1 MSGQPNTRLADLF
14 GLAGWS
20 KGELARLVNR
30 QAAAMGHP
38 QLSTD
43 TSRVRRWIDMGEI
56 PRDPVPRVL
65 AALFTER
72 LGRVVTIEDL
82 GLVRHG
88 RVGKRQRRREC
99 GTSRR
104 RAVGARTDGRGPHRI
119 HGNGP
124 HAQPTRLG
132 GRGRRARRRLRTQQR
147 HARLAA
153 HRSGPRCRR
162 PRLDD
167 PLHADPAG
175 FDRYEAAPIGSQ
187 EIEELERS
195 VEVFR
200 AWDAARGGGLQ
211 RKAVV
216 GQLNEVGGM
225 LAYRHPDHLQRRLWG
240 VAANLAVL
248 AGWMSHDVGLEPTA
262 QKYFVIAAHAA
273 REGGDRPRAG
283 EALSRAARQMVHLG
297 RPDDALDLMKL
308 AKSGS
313 GEEMLPR
320 TRAMLYT
327 IEAWAQA
334 SMGKGQAMRRT
345 LGMAEDLFVS
355 DKGDVPPPSWM
366 QMFDE
371 ADLHGMQ
378 ALAFRTLADHEP
390 AAAAAAQRHAK
401 EALDLRAKGRDRSQI
416 FDYISLASAC
426 FIADDPEQAD
436 RYARLALVSMGSNSS
451 HRTWDRL
458 REMYRLTGAVLGLP
472 EDPGP
477 ARGDQAGAAQGAGK
491 GGGGK
496 RARREVRRRSSV
508 VLGSCLELLG
518 SYVDP
523 CDQQAGVVLA
533 LGHAELLDDRPHAVL
548 CGARLGEAGREGQQ
562 PVRSPRPCAR
572 RGPGRRCAAT
582 ARRLAGV
589 ALRPART
596 WRRRSPRGSRR
607 PVASARAPSRRGT
620 AAGRGVL
627 PAPRPGCASRGG
639 SGSRPRCPGPV
650 GRWCPVTG

>member
-1 MSGQPNTRLADLF
+1 MSREPNTRLCDLF

-38 QLSTD
+38 QLATD
-43 TSRVRRWIDMGEI
+43 TSRVRRWIDMGET
-56 PRDPVPRVL
+56 PRDPVPKVL

-82 GLVRHG
+82 GFARSG
-88 RVGKRQRRREC
+88 RTGKRRDVQGTDNPDGLPWAPDRTAAVLTEFTGMDLMLNRR
-99 GTSRR
+99 GLVGAGAALAAGSALSSAMHDWLKTDPATSRG
-104 RAVGARTDGRGPHRI
+104 AART
-119 HGNGP
+119 
-124 HAQPTRLG
+124 
-132 GRGRRARRRLRTQQR
+132 
-147 HARLAA
+147 
-153 HRSGPRCRR
+153 SEV
-162 PRLDD
+162 
-167 PLHADPAG
+167 LHTDSAG
-175 FDRYEAAPIGSQ
+175 YDRYEAAPIGSQ
-187 EIEELERS
+187 EIEALERS

-313 GEEMLPR
+313 GEQTLPR
-320 TRAMLYT
+320 TRAMLHT

-334 SMGKGQAMRRT
+334 SMGHGQAMRRT
-345 LGMAEDLFVS
+345 LGEAEELFVS
-355 DKGDVPPPSWM
+355 DKGDVPAPSWM

-378 ALAFRTLADHEP
+378 ALAYRTLADHEP
-390 AAAAAAQRHAK
+390 AAAGIAQKHAK
-401 EALDLRAKGRDRSQI
+401 QALQLREGSRQRSKI

-436 RYARLALVSMGSNSS
+436 RYARLALVSMGETSS

-458 REMYRLTGAVLGLP
+458 REMYRLTGQYAGYAKI
-472 EDPGP
+472 EDLREEIEIAMP
-477 ARGDQAGAAQGAGK
+477 RGD
-491 GGGGK
+491 
-496 RARREVRRRSSV
+496 
-508 VLGSCLELLG
+508 
-518 SYVDP
+518 
-523 CDQQAGVVLA
+523 
-533 LGHAELLDDRPHAVL
+533 
-548 CGARLGEAGREGQQ
+548 
-562 PVRSPRPCAR
+562 
-572 RGPGRRCAAT
+572 T
-582 ARRLAGV
+582 AR
-589 ALRPART
+589 
-596 WRRRSPRGSRR
+596 PRN
-607 PVASARAPSRRGT
+607 AEI
-620 AAGRGVL
+620 
-627 PAPRPGCASRGG
+627 
-639 SGSRPRCPGPV
+639 
-650 GRWCPVTG
+650 

>member
-20 KGELARLVNR
+20 KGELARLVNK

-43 TSRVRRWIDMGEI
+43 TSRVRRWIDTGEI

-88 RVGKRQRRREC
+88 RAGRRQGDGIEEHPDGVPWAPERTAAVLTEFTGMDLMLNRR
-99 GTSRR
+99 GL
-104 RAVGARTDGRGPHRI
+104 VGAG
-119 HGNGP
+119 
-124 HAQPTRLG
+124 A
-132 GRGRRARRRLRTQQR
+132 A
-147 HARLAA
+147 LAA
-153 HRSGPRCRR
+153 GSTLSSAMHDWLHTDPSLKADAPVV
-162 PRLDD
+162 DD

-225 LAYRHPDHLQRRLWG
+225 LAYHHPSHLQRRLWG

-308 AKSGS
+308 ARSGA
-313 GEEMLPR
+313 GERLQPR
-320 TRAMLYT
+320 TKAMFHT

-345 LGMAEDLFVS
+345 LGQAEDLFVS
-355 DKGDVPPPSWM
+355 DRQDVEPPGWM
-366 QMFDE
+366 QTFKDE
-371 ADLHGMQ
+371 DLYGMQ
-378 ALAFRTLADHEP
+378 ALAYRTLAEFDP
-390 AAAAAAQRHAK
+390 DAAVHAQHYAEK
-401 EALDLRAKGRDRSQI
+401 ALALRVDGRERSKI
-416 FDYISLASAC
+416 FDHLSMASAC

-436 RYARLALVSMGSNSS
+436 RYARLALMSMGSNSS
-451 HRTWDRL
+451 RRTWDRL
-458 REMYRLTGAVLGLP
+458 REMYRLTAEYAGYPRIHELREEIEFALP
-472 EDPGP
+472 KPRG
-477 ARGDQAGAAQGAGK
+477 RGD
-491 GGGGK
+491 
-496 RARREVRRRSSV
+496 
-508 VLGSCLELLG
+508 GS
-518 SYVDP
+518 
-523 CDQQAGVVLA
+523 A
-533 LGHAELLDDRPHAVL
+533 
-548 CGARLGEAGREGQQ
+548 
-562 PVRSPRPCAR
+562 
-572 RGPGRRCAAT
+572 
-582 ARRLAGV
+582 
-589 ALRPART
+589 PA
-596 WRRRSPRGSRR
+596 
-607 PVASARAPSRRGT
+607 
-620 AAGRGVL
+620 
-627 PAPRPGCASRGG
+627 
-639 SGSRPRCPGPV
+639 
-650 GRWCPVTG
+650 

>member
-1 MSGQPNTRLADLF
+1 MNSEPNSRLQDLF

-38 QLSTD
+38 QLATD
-43 TSRVRRWIDMGEI
+43 TSRVRRWIDLGEI

-88 RVGKRQRRREC
+88 RTGKRQSKGQLDNPDGLPWAPERTAAVLTEFTGMDLMLNRR
-99 GTSRR
+99 GL
-104 RAVGARTDGRGPHRI
+104 VGAG
-119 HGNGP
+119 
-124 HAQPTRLG
+124 A
-132 GRGRRARRRLRTQQR
+132 A
-147 HARLAA
+147 LAA
-153 HRSGPRCRR
+153 GSALSTAMHDWLHTDPALATDAPRTH
-162 PRLDD
+162 D

-175 FDRYEAAPIGSQ
+175 YDRYEAAPIGSQ

-200 AWDAARGGGLQ
+200 AWDASRGGGLQ

-273 REGGDRPRAG
+273 REGGDRPRAA
-283 EALSRAARQMVHLG
+283 EALSRGARQMVHLG

-308 AKSGS
+308 ARTGS
-313 GEEMLPR
+313 GPEVLPR
-320 TRAMLYT
+320 TQAMLHT

-334 SMGKGQAMRRT
+334 AMGKGQAMRRT
-345 LGMAEDLFVS
+345 LGEAEELFVS
-355 DKGDVPPPSWM
+355 DKSEVPPPSWM

-371 ADLHGMQ
+371 ADMHGMQ
-378 ALAFRTLADHEP
+378 ALAYRTLAEHEP
-390 AAAAAAQRHAK
+390 AASNTAQRHAK
-401 EALDLRAKGRDRSQI
+401 EALELRAGGRQRSKI
-416 FDYISLASAC
+416 FDYLSLASAC

-436 RYARLALVSMGSNSS
+436 RYARLALVSMGETSS

-458 REMYRLTGAVLGLP
+458 REMYRLTGQYASYPKIQDL
-472 EDPGP
+472 
-477 ARGDQAGAAQGAGK
+477 
-491 GGGGK
+491 
-496 RARREVRRRSSV
+496 RE
-508 VLGSCLELLG
+508 EI
-518 SYVDP
+518 
-523 CDQQAGVVLA
+523 QLA
-533 LGHAELLDDRPHAVL
+533 LPKPQSRAK
-548 CGARLGEAGREGQQ
+548 
-562 PVRSPRPCAR
+562 
-572 RGPGRRCAAT
+572 
-582 ARRLAGV
+582 
-589 ALRPART
+589 
-596 WRRRSPRGSRR
+596 GSNMK
-607 PVASARAPSRRGT
+607 A
-620 AAGRGVL
+620 
-627 PAPRPGCASRGG
+627 
-639 SGSRPRCPGPV
+639 
-650 GRWCPVTG
+650 

>member
-1 MSGQPNTRLADLF
+1 MTGEPNTRLADLF

-38 QLSTD
+38 QLATD
-43 TSRVRRWIDMGEI
+43 TSRVRRWIDMGES
-56 PRDPVPRVL
+56 PRDPVPKVL

-82 GLVRHG
+82 GFVRHG
-88 RVGKRQRRREC
+88 RTRKRREA
-99 GTSRR
+99 GGAGHPDGLPWAPERTAAVLTEFTGMDLMLNRR
-104 RAVGARTDGRGPHRI
+104 GLVGAG
-119 HGNGP
+119 
-124 HAQPTRLG
+124 A
-132 GRGRRARRRLRTQQR
+132 A
-147 HARLAA
+147 LAA
-153 HRSGPRCRR
+153 GSALSSAMYDWLHTDPALATHAPRVH
-162 PRLDD
+162 D

-187 EIEELERS
+187 EIDALERS

-200 AWDAARGGGLQ
+200 AWDASRGGGLQ

-225 LAYRHPDHLQRRLWG
+225 LAYHHPDHLQRRLWG

-313 GEEMLPR
+313 GEETLPR
-320 TRAMLYT
+320 TRAMLHT

-334 SMGKGQAMRRT
+334 SMGKAQAMRRT
-345 LGMAEDLFVS
+345 LGEAEELFVS

-371 ADLHGMQ
+371 ADMHGMQ
-378 ALAFRTLADHEP
+378 ALAYRTLAEHDP
-390 AAAAAAQRHAK
+390 AAAGIAQRHAK
-401 EALDLRAKGRDRSQI
+401 QALELREGGRQRSKI
-416 FDYISLASAC
+416 FDYISMASAC

-436 RYARLALVSMGSNSS
+436 RYARLALVSMGETSS

-458 REMYRLTGAVLGLP
+458 REMYRLTGQFSGYAKI
-472 EDPGP
+472 EDLREEIQHAMPNSP
-477 ARGDQAGAAQGAGK
+477 AKSTR
-491 GGGGK
+491 
-496 RARREVRRRSSV
+496 
-508 VLGSCLELLG
+508 
-518 SYVDP
+518 
-523 CDQQAGVVLA
+523 
-533 LGHAELLDDRPHAVL
+533 
-548 CGARLGEAGREGQQ
+548 
-562 PVRSPRPCAR
+562 
-572 RGPGRRCAAT
+572 
-582 ARRLAGV
+582 
-589 ALRPART
+589 
-596 WRRRSPRGSRR
+596 
-607 PVASARAPSRRGT
+607 SARI
-620 AAGRGVL
+620 
-627 PAPRPGCASRGG
+627 
-639 SGSRPRCPGPV
+639 
-650 GRWCPVTG
+650 

>member
-1 MSGQPNTRLADLF
+1 MSGEPNTRLADLF

-20 KGELARLVNR
+20 KGELARLVNK

-38 QLSTD
+38 QLATD

-88 RVGKRQRRREC
+88 RTGKRQDGGSVEHPDGVPWAPERTAAVLTEFTGMDLMLNRR
-99 GTSRR
+99 GL
-104 RAVGARTDGRGPHRI
+104 VGAG
-119 HGNGP
+119 
-124 HAQPTRLG
+124 A
-132 GRGRRARRRLRTQQR
+132 A
-147 HARLAA
+147 LAA
-153 HRSGPRCRR
+153 GSALSSAMYEWLHTDPALTADA
-162 PRLDD
+162 PHLDNPLHAD
-167 PLHADPAG
+167 PLHADPVG

-225 LAYRHPDHLQRRLWG
+225 LAYRHPPHLQRRLWG

-313 GEEMLPR
+313 GDQVLPR
-320 TRAMLYT
+320 TQAMLHT

-345 LGMAEDLFVS
+345 LGQAEDLFVS

-366 QMFDE
+366 QTFKE
-371 ADLHGMQ
+371 EDLYGMQ
-378 ALAFRTLADHEP
+378 ALAYRTLAEFEP
-390 AAAAAAQRHAK
+390 GAAVHAQHFAEK
-401 EALDLRAKGRDRSQI
+401 ALALRIDGRQRSKI
-416 FDYISLASAC
+416 FDFLSMASAC

-458 REMYRLTGAVLGLP
+458 RQMYRLTAEYAGYPKIQELREEIKLALP
-472 EDPGP
+472 KTK
-477 ARGDQAGAAQGAGK
+477 GK
-491 GGGGK
+491 GGN
-496 RARREVRRRSSV
+496 SSQV
-508 VLGSCLELLG
+508 
-518 SYVDP
+518 
-523 CDQQAGVVLA
+523 
-533 LGHAELLDDRPHAVL
+533 
-548 CGARLGEAGREGQQ
+548 
-562 PVRSPRPCAR
+562 
-572 RGPGRRCAAT
+572 
-582 ARRLAGV
+582 
-589 ALRPART
+589 
-596 WRRRSPRGSRR
+596 
-607 PVASARAPSRRGT
+607 
-620 AAGRGVL
+620 
-627 PAPRPGCASRGG
+627 
-639 SGSRPRCPGPV
+639 
-650 GRWCPVTG
+650 

>member
-38 QLSTD
+38 QLATD

-88 RVGKRQRRREC
+88 RVGKRQGGGSVEHPDGVPWAPERTAAVLTEFTGMDLMLNRR
-99 GTSRR
+99 GL
-104 RAVGARTDGRGPHRI
+104 VGAG
-119 HGNGP
+119 
-124 HAQPTRLG
+124 A
-132 GRGRRARRRLRTQQR
+132 A
-147 HARLAA
+147 LAA
-153 HRSGPRCRR
+153 GSALSSAMHDWLHTDPALAADAPRI
-162 PRLDD
+162 DH

-175 FDRYEAAPIGSQ
+175 FDRYEAAPIGWQ

-200 AWDAARGGGLQ
+200 AWDATRGGGLQ

-225 LAYRHPDHLQRRLWG
+225 LSYRHPEHLQRRLWG

-248 AGWMSHDVGLEPTA
+248 AGWMSHDIGLEPTA

-313 GEEMLPR
+313 GDEVLPR
-320 TRAMLYT
+320 TKAMLST

-334 SMGKGQAMRRT
+334 SLGKGQAMRRT
-345 LGMAEDLFVS
+345 LGEAEELFVS

-378 ALAFRTLADHEP
+378 ALAYRTLAEHEP
-390 AAAAAAQRHAK
+390 AAAVIAQRHAK
-401 EALDLRAKGRDRSQI
+401 QALELREAGRDRSKI
-416 FDYISLASAC
+416 FDHISLASAC

-436 RYARLALVSMGSNSS
+436 TYARLALTSMGTNSS

-458 REMYRLTGAVLGLP
+458 REMYRLTGQYSSYPRIQDL
-472 EDPGP
+472 
-477 ARGDQAGAAQGAGK
+477 
-491 GGGGK
+491 
-496 RARREVRRRSSV
+496 RE
-508 VLGSCLELLG
+508 EIK
-518 SYVDP
+518 
-523 CDQQAGVVLA
+523 LA
-533 LGHAELLDDRPHAVL
+533 L
-548 CGARLGEAGREGQQ
+548 
-562 PVRSPRPCAR
+562 
-572 RGPGRRCAAT
+572 
-582 ARRLAGV
+582 
-589 ALRPART
+589 
-596 WRRRSPRGSRR
+596 PRGSLKS
-607 PVASARAPSRRGT
+607 AGGNSARA
-620 AAGRGVL
+620 
-627 PAPRPGCASRGG
+627 
-639 SGSRPRCPGPV
+639 
-650 GRWCPVTG
+650 

>member
-1 MSGQPNTRLADLF
+1 MDLMLNRR
-14 GLAGWS
+14 GLVGAG
-20 KGELARLVNR
+20 
-30 QAAAMGHP
+30 AALTAGSVLNSAMHDWL
-38 QLSTD
+38 QS
-43 TSRVRRWIDMGEI
+43 
-56 PRDPVPRVL
+56 DPAL
-65 AALFTER
+65 AA
-72 LGRVVTIEDL
+72 D
-82 GLVRHG
+82 
-88 RVGKRQRRREC
+88 
-99 GTSRR
+99 
-104 RAVGARTDGRGPHRI
+104 A
-119 HGNGP
+119 
-124 HAQPTRLG
+124 
-132 GRGRRARRRLRTQQR
+132 
-147 HARLAA
+147 
-153 HRSGPRCRR
+153 PRFE
-162 PRLDD
+162 D

-175 FDRYEAAPIGSQ
+175 YDRYEAAPIGSQ

-225 LAYRHPDHLQRRLWG
+225 LSYRQPDHLHRRLWG

-313 GEEMLPR
+313 GDQTLPR

-345 LGMAEDLFVS
+345 LGQAEDLFVS

-378 ALAFRTLADHEP
+378 ALAYRTLADHEP
-390 AAAAAAQRHAK
+390 AAASTAQRHAK
-401 EALDLRAKGRDRSQI
+401 EALELRANGRQRSQI
-416 FDYISLASAC
+416 FDYISLASAL

-436 RYARLALVSMGSNSS
+436 RYARLALVSMGANSS

-458 REMYRLTGAVLGLP
+458 REMYRLTGQYAGYPKIVDLREEIKLALP
-472 EDPGP
+472 KTPGKP
-477 ARGDQAGAAQGAGK
+477 T
-491 GGGGK
+491 GGK
-496 RARREVRRRSSV
+496 RA
-508 VLGSCLELLG
+508 
-518 SYVDP
+518 
-523 CDQQAGVVLA
+523 QA
-533 LGHAELLDDRPHAVL
+533 
-548 CGARLGEAGREGQQ
+548 
-562 PVRSPRPCAR
+562 
-572 RGPGRRCAAT
+572 
-582 ARRLAGV
+582 
-589 ALRPART
+589 
-596 WRRRSPRGSRR
+596 
-607 PVASARAPSRRGT
+607 
-620 AAGRGVL
+620 
-627 PAPRPGCASRGG
+627 
-639 SGSRPRCPGPV
+639 
-650 GRWCPVTG
+650 

>member
-1 MSGQPNTRLADLF
+1 MTGEPNTRLCDLF
-14 GLAGWS
+14 RLAGWS

-38 QLSTD
+38 QLATD
-43 TSRVRRWIDMGEI
+43 TSRVRRWIDMGET

-82 GLVRHG
+82 GFVRSG
-88 RVGKRQRRREC
+88 RAGKRKDAQGSDTNPDGLPWAPERTAAVLTEFTGMDLMLNRR
-99 GTSRR
+99 GL
-104 RAVGARTDGRGPHRI
+104 VGAG
-119 HGNGP
+119 
-124 HAQPTRLG
+124 A
-132 GRGRRARRRLRTQQR
+132 A
-147 HARLAA
+147 LAA
-153 HRSGPRCRR
+153 GSALSSAMH
-162 PRLDD
+162 DW
-167 PLHADPAG
+167 LHTDPALAKNAPHFENALQADSVG

-187 EIEELERS
+187 EIEALERS

-308 AKSGS
+308 AKTGS
-313 GEEMLPR
+313 GEQTLPR
-320 TRAMLYT
+320 TRAMLHT

-334 SMGKGQAMRRT
+334 SMGRGQAMRRT
-345 LGMAEDLFVS
+345 LGEAEDLFVS

-371 ADLHGMQ
+371 ADLHGME
-378 ALAFRTLADHEP
+378 ALAYRTLAEHDP
-390 AAAAAAQRHAK
+390 SAANIAQNHARQ
-401 EALDLRAKGRDRSQI
+401 ALQLREGGRQRSKI

-436 RYARLALVSMGSNSS
+436 RYARLALVSIGETSS

-458 REMYRLTGAVLGLP
+458 REMYRLTGQYSGYARI
-472 EDPGP
+472 EDL
-477 ARGDQAGAAQGAGK
+477 RQ
-491 GGGGK
+491 
-496 RARREVRRRSSV
+496 EI
-508 VLGSCLELLG
+508 
-518 SYVDP
+518 
-523 CDQQAGVVLA
+523 QQALPTG
-533 LGHAELLDDRPHAVL
+533 PSKK
-548 CGARLGEAGREGQQ
+548 AR
-562 PVRSPRPCAR
+562 S
-572 RGPGRRCAAT
+572 T
-582 ARRLAGV
+582 DI
-589 ALRPART
+589 
-596 WRRRSPRGSRR
+596 
-607 PVASARAPSRRGT
+607 
-620 AAGRGVL
+620 
-627 PAPRPGCASRGG
+627 
-639 SGSRPRCPGPV
+639 
-650 GRWCPVTG
+650 

>member
-20 KGELARLVNR
+20 KGELARMVNR

-38 QLSTD
+38 QLATD

-88 RVGKRQRRREC
+88 RTGKRPGGGSAEHPDGVPWTPEQTAAVLTEFTGMDLMLNRR
-99 GTSRR
+99 GL
-104 RAVGARTDGRGPHRI
+104 VGAG
-119 HGNGP
+119 
-124 HAQPTRLG
+124 A
-132 GRGRRARRRLRTQQR
+132 A
-147 HARLAA
+147 LAA
-153 HRSGPRCRR
+153 GSALSSAMHDWLHSDPAVSADA
-162 PRLDD
+162 PVLHD

-175 FDRYEAAPIGSQ
+175 YDRYEAAPIGSQ

-313 GEEMLPR
+313 GDEVLPR
-320 TRAMLYT
+320 TKAMLYT

-334 SMGKGQAMRRT
+334 SMGRGQAMRRT
-345 LGMAEDLFVS
+345 LGEAEELFVS
-355 DKGDVPPPSWM
+355 DKNDVPAPSWM
-366 QMFDE
+366 QLFDE

-378 ALAFRTLADHEP
+378 ALAYRTLAEHEP
-390 AAAAAAQRHAK
+390 AAAAIAQRHAK
-401 EALDLRAKGRDRSQI
+401 EALQLREKGRDRSQI
-416 FDYISLASAC
+416 FDHISLASAC

-436 RYARLALVSMGSNSS
+436 RYARLALTSMGSNSS

-458 REMYRLTGAVLGLP
+458 REMYRLTGQYSSYPKIQDLREEIKLSLP
-472 EDPGP
+472 KGWNV
-477 ARGDQAGAAQGAGK
+477 RGGN
-491 GGGGK
+491 
-496 RARREVRRRSSV
+496 
-508 VLGSCLELLG
+508 
-518 SYVDP
+518 
-523 CDQQAGVVLA
+523 
-533 LGHAELLDDRPHAVL
+533 
-548 CGARLGEAGREGQQ
+548 
-562 PVRSPRPCAR
+562 
-572 RGPGRRCAAT
+572 
-582 ARRLAGV
+582 
-589 ALRPART
+589 
-596 WRRRSPRGSRR
+596 
-607 PVASARAPSRRGT
+607 SARA
-620 AAGRGVL
+620 
-627 PAPRPGCASRGG
+627 
-639 SGSRPRCPGPV
+639 
-650 GRWCPVTG
+650 

>member
-1 MSGQPNTRLADLF
+1 VSREPNTRLCDLF

-38 QLSTD
+38 QLATD
-43 TSRVRRWIDMGEI
+43 TSRVRRWIDLGET
-56 PRDPVPRVL
+56 PRDPVPKVL

-82 GLVRHG
+82 GFARSG
-88 RVGKRQRRREC
+88 RAGRRRDVKGAENPD
-99 GTSRR
+99 GLPWAPDRTAAVLTEFTGMDLMLNRR
-104 RAVGARTDGRGPHRI
+104 GLVGAG
-119 HGNGP
+119 
-124 HAQPTRLG
+124 A
-132 GRGRRARRRLRTQQR
+132 A
-147 HARLAA
+147 LAA
-153 HRSGPRCRR
+153 GSALSSAMHDW
-162 PRLDD
+162 LKTD
-167 PLHADPAG
+167 PAISQDAARTSDVLHADPAG
-175 FDRYEAAPIGSQ
+175 YDRYEAAPIGSQ
-187 EIEELERS
+187 EIEALERS

-313 GEEMLPR
+313 GEQTLPR
-320 TRAMLYT
+320 TRAMLHT

-334 SMGKGQAMRRT
+334 SMGQGQAMRRT
-345 LGMAEDLFVS
+345 LGEAEELFVS

-378 ALAFRTLADHEP
+378 ALAYRTLADHEP
-390 AAAAAAQRHAK
+390 SAAAVAQNHAK
-401 EALDLRAKGRDRSQI
+401 QALQLREGGRQRSKI

-436 RYARLALVSMGSNSS
+436 RYARLALVSMGETSS

-458 REMYRLTGAVLGLP
+458 REMYRLTGQYAGYAKI
-472 EDPGP
+472 EDLREEIEIAMPGSLSAKP
-477 ARGDQAGAAQGAGK
+477 KLK
-491 GGGGK
+491 GI
-496 RARREVRRRSSV
+496 
-508 VLGSCLELLG
+508 
-518 SYVDP
+518 
-523 CDQQAGVVLA
+523 
-533 LGHAELLDDRPHAVL
+533 
-548 CGARLGEAGREGQQ
+548 
-562 PVRSPRPCAR
+562 
-572 RGPGRRCAAT
+572 
-582 ARRLAGV
+582 
-589 ALRPART
+589 
-596 WRRRSPRGSRR
+596 
-607 PVASARAPSRRGT
+607 
-620 AAGRGVL
+620 
-627 PAPRPGCASRGG
+627 
-639 SGSRPRCPGPV
+639 
-650 GRWCPVTG
+650 